1 MFLDSWDGV
10 CYPLGSRGKCF
21 PEGCSDSERAVIA
34 GFYIFGVYWNIAMT
48 SEREYDV
55 WGVRF
60 DDKSG
65 WPIIVLKDAENGQC
79 FAIAISAL
87 NVYPVLV
94 VTDPQKWHNCGGRP
108 VTQDFT
114 LALVRAGS
122 LRIERLV
129 IDGLTEE
136 GVFTAAVEL
145 RSPGGKT
152 SRVDARP
159 SDAIPVALG
168 AGAPIFV
175 ADEVIAKVQSFP
187 LEELPYREIR
197 PEDVPG
203 LTHRD

>member
-1 MFLDSWDGV
+1 
-10 CYPLGSRGKCF
+10 
-21 PEGCSDSERAVIA
+21 
-34 GFYIFGVYWNIAMT
+34 MT

-79 FAIAISAL
+79 FGIAISAL

-94 VTDPQKWHNCGGRP
+94 VTDPQKWPDCGGRP
-108 VTQDFT
+108 VTQDFA
-114 LALVRAGS
+114 LALARAGD

-129 IDGLTEE
+129 IDRLTEE
-136 GVFTAAVEL
+136 GVFTAAVEV
-145 RSPGGKT
+145 RSPGGET
-152 SRVDARP
+152 SRLDARP
-159 SDAIPVALG
+159 SDAIPVAVG

-175 ADEVIAKVQSFP
+175 ADDVIVKVRSFP
-187 LEELPYREIR
+187 PEELPYREIK

-203 LTHRD
+203 LEHRD